1 MIAAKN
7 QIGSYWEATVSPV
20 DDPALNGDHKAD
32 VAVVGAGFA
41 GLSAAWK
48 LAKLGLSVVVL
59 EAEHAG
65 FGASGR
71 NGGFCCMGGSKLSE
85 GDLIR
90 RFGLDAARAFVSY
103 QQAAIDTVAGRLKD
117 WEFVADRHSDG
128 EITLAHRPS
137 EAADFFEEAAFLN
150 KTFGLGV
157 TVLSKEE
164 SAERGMAGPEFHGGL
179 YVPRGFALNP
189 LKYVLG
195 LADAARQAGVVIH
208 GTSPVRRITPEGAK
222 WRLHCPSG
230 SVLADKIILAGNGY
244 SDERTTEWLS
254 GRLLPA
260 LSNILVTRP
269 LTDAELTDQGWTS
282 DLMAADSRI
291 LLHYFR
297 LLPDRRFLF
306 GTRGGITETWPTP
319 QRLRQRSR
327 RDFARMFPAWA
338 GVEETHF
345 WAGRVC
351 LSRDL
356 LPFAGEVPDMPG
368 VYAAMCWH
376 GNGVA
381 IASHTGEQLA
391 EVVAGRKTLGDLPLV
406 LRQPLRRFP
415 FPVLRR
421 LYLAGAYAWYGLKG
435 GR

>member
-1 MIAAKN
+1 MTPAETL
-7 QIGSYWEATVSPV
+7 IGSYWEATAPPV
-20 DDPALNGDHKAD
+20 TDPALDGDRTVD
-32 VAVVGAGFA
+32 VAIVGAGFA

-48 LAKLGLSVVVL
+48 LAQLGLSVVVL

-71 NGGFCCMGGSKLSE
+71 NGGFCCLGGSKLSE
-85 GDLIR
+85 ADLIR
-90 RFGLDAARAFVSY
+90 RFGLEEARAFVSY
-103 QQAAIDTVAGRLKD
+103 QRAAIDTVAGRIAD
-117 WEFVADRHSDG
+117 WEIDVDRHSDG

-137 EAADFFEEAAFLN
+137 DARKFADEAAFLN
-150 KTFGLGV
+150 TTFGLGATSHSQDEIV
-157 TVLSKEE
+157 
-164 SAERGMAGPEFHGGL
+164 ERGMAGPEFHGGL
-179 YVPRGFALNP
+179 HIPHGFALNP
-189 LKYVLG
+189 MKYVQG
-195 LADAARQAGVVIH
+195 LADAARLAGAVIH
-208 GTSPVRRITPEGAK
+208 GKSPVQRIAPEGAK

-230 SVLADKIILAGNGY
+230 SVLAEKIMLAGNGY
-244 SDERTTEWLS
+244 TDERTTDWLS

-269 LTDAELTDQGWTS
+269 LSDAELADQGWFS

-306 GTRGGITETWPTP
+306 GTRGGITETWPAP
-319 QRLRQRSR
+319 ERLRQRSR

-338 GVEETHF
+338 GVEDTHF

-356 LPFAGEVPDMPG
+356 LPFAGEVPGMPN
-368 VYAAMCWH
+368 VFAAMCWH

-391 EVVAGRKTLGDLPLV
+391 EVVAGGGNHLPPVLG
-406 LRQPLRRFP
+406 QPLRQFP
-415 FPVLRR
+415 LPVLRPSF
-421 LYLAGAYAWYGLKG
+421 LQAAYLFYGARDWHL
-435 GR
+435 